1 MKHTIHN
8 KTNIKRLTLIV
19 LAIIIVFALTACGGS
34 GDSGDTDAS
43 GTDAASESAASGGG
57 DVSEEAAGGDA
68 TAGGEKKL
76 FKLRMV
82 TQQTN
87 SETIIADRL
96 GFFANE
102 GIEAVYIGA
111 LGQGV
116 SQYQAIA
123 TGDLDVFTQ
132 GHLTNEAQA
141 RLAGLDIR
149 TVQPGFVDDDVYPHV
164 TYLVREDSDIR
175 SIEDF
180 AGKKVGIGTNGVCI
194 DGYITKYFTD
204 HGLDPSTVEYVTL
217 PQAGQPEQAVVQG
230 LIDVTTSHSPY
241 GGIALAAGGVR
252 RAAASWD
259 IFESPAAGM
268 ATRGFSGAFIE
279 EHPDVVQG
287 WSNAMYHARVFIE
300 NHPEYAREVSADYL
314 GLAAEDVSLNRWP
327 LEKNIPQDWAKFW
340 FDLSEELGYWKSGD
354 ITIDEV
360 VTNEFVPTDYPAE
373 YDEIVN
379 TPWKPKGKQA

>member
-1 MKHTIHN
+1 MKSTIHN
-8 KTNIKRLTLIV
+8 KTIHNKTIHNKTRLKRLLLIA
-19 LAIIIVFALTACGGS
+19 LAITLAFAFTACGGS
-34 GDSGDTDAS
+34 KEPEESGGAA
-43 GTDAASESAASGGG
+43 GTASE
-57 DVSEEAAGGDA
+57 
-68 TAGGEKKL
+68 EKEL
-76 FKLRMV
+76 FPLRMV
-82 TQQTN
+82 TQTTN

-102 GIEAVYIGA
+102 GIEAVFIGT

-116 SQYQAIA
+116 TQYQAIA

-141 RLAGLDIR
+141 RIAGLDIK
-149 TVQPGFVDDDVYPHV
+149 TVQPGFVDDEEYPHV
-164 TYLVREDSDIR
+164 TYLVREDSDIQ

-180 AGKKVGIGTNGVCI
+180 AGKKVGITMNGVCI
-194 DGYITKYFTD
+194 DGYITKYFTE

-217 PQAGQPEQAVVQG
+217 PQPGQAEQAVVQG
-230 LIDVTTSHSPY
+230 LIDVTTSHSPF

-252 RAAASWD
+252 RCAASWD
-259 IFESPAAGM
+259 IFENPAAGM

-287 WSNAMYHARVFIE
+287 WANALYHARVFIE
-300 NHPEYAREVSADYL
+300 KYPEYAREVSADYL
-314 GLAAEDVSLNRWP
+314 GLDAKDVSLNRWP
-327 LEKNIPQDWAKFW
+327 QERNVPQDWAEFW
-340 FDLSEELGYWKSGD
+340 FDLSEELGYWEAGD

-360 VTNEFVPTDYPAE
+360 LTNEFVPTDYPVK

-379 TPWKPKGKQA
+379 TSWEPKGKQE